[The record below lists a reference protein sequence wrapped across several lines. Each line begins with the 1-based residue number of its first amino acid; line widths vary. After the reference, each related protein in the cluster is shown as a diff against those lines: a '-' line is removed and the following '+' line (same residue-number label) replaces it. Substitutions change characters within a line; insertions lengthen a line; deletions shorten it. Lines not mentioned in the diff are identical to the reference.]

1 MRSQVYRQQ
10 AGSYKVMIVPPTGYS
25 VIVTKSVKG
34 VYQNPTYMNATPTP
48 KIHLANK
55 ANPD

>member
-1 MRSQVYRQQ
+1 MNKSANKPAVTR
-10 AGSYKVMIVPPTGYS
+10 YS

-34 VYQNPTYMNATPTP
+34 VYQNPTYMNALPAP
-48 KIHLANK
+48 KICLANK

>member
-1 MRSQVYRQQ
+1 M
-10 AGSYKVMIVPPTGYS
+10 MIVPPTGYS

-34 VYQNPTYMNATPTP
+34 VYQNPTYMNASPTP